1 MSAGTTYTSADTV
14 WWVLTE
20 AEAKSIIV
28 EFGSLD
34 DAHFTYT
41 VTDEGGNTATAPVL
55 ITINDVPSEGDPD
68 SAEVDEDDLP
78 AGIGDSATGDLVVPN
93 TDGDNDETTFSGNL
107 NYDFGGDGP
116 GDVSF
121 AALHNTT
128 VEATGDGGL
137 QNLTSNG
144 DTITYVWDAGTHTL
158 TGVADLG
165 GGDERDVFTLQVTN
179 VATGAY
185 TFTLLDEVEHPTA
198 DTEDDLV
205 LSLGFVV
212 SDSDGDEVSDSV
224 SVTIDDDSPVATNDG
239 ELDSIDDDAVSVVIG
254 TVSGLLSNDEYGAD
268 GEADVDPITIAVGS
282 LGGTIVINGDDL
294 EYTSATDVDPGNT
307 ATETFT
313 YTITDG
319 DGDTTTA
326 TFSVELTENGPSIG
340 DPDAA
345 EVDED
350 DLPAGIGDSA
360 TGDLV
365 VPNTDGD
372 NDETTFSGSLHY
384 SFGGDGAGDVSFAA
398 LHNTTVQRT
407 GDDGLQNLTSDGDLI
422 TYVWDAGTH
431 TLSGVADLGGG
442 SERTV
447 FTLQVTNVATGAYT
461 FTLLDVVDHPT
472 ADTEDDLV
480 LSLGFVVSD
489 SDGDEVSDSVSVTI
503 DDDSPVVL
511 ATTNLIY
518 ANSTGSGTGVF
529 DYGIGADEHSEPYSD
544 VNSDFSAIT
553 LSGTVNGNSI
563 ENATM
568 TWDSEDATTAVFLI
582 NFDYAPNPDDPDTT
596 VLASGTLTFDKV
608 SGTYTVDLE
617 IESFNLFTTSNALGF
632 QGYEPESATEDNSGP
647 ADVVVAQLTDNFFV
661 QFTGIDEP
669 GGGTGSDNLA
679 AVPLGSD
686 ADFQD
691 GDLFAQDPTNVQV
704 SSTAAGVA
712 GNTIQKGEVLD
723 MDFFT
728 TDPQGFT
735 NADPDALVTDM
746 FLKFDGIGSSEDL
759 VVVLKLTNADGTE
772 TTTRAIIV
780 ENTDIFTSGDVL
792 PAEYNLT
799 LDNNDGVVIIESN
812 DYNFSTDTE
821 TWFIEGAQVLVSTE
835 GISGEGIDLDPN
847 TGETGG
853 SEDDGFQV
861 FDVDTETTDGDV
873 IKISDIGFVTAVS
886 DTEDA
891 DLTFEFN
898 LIDDD
903 GDTTSTQALDV
914 HIEANG
920 DFVGLDGVAESIH
933 GSSGNDNL
941 TGGTGMDIFVFDFS
955 GGFGNDTI
963 TDFLDADDILSFDGV
978 GGGADIT
985 ALNALIS
992 SVDNSQD
999 YDLDGNNDD
1008 VQVTFTDGSSITFYD
1023 MNTDLGGAFTDFN
1036 DLTNV
1041 NVNS

>member
-1 MSAGTTYTSADTV
+1 
-14 WWVLTE
+14 
-20 AEAKSIIV
+20 
-28 EFGSLD
+28 
-34 DAHFTYT
+34 
-41 VTDEGGNTATAPVL
+41 
-55 ITINDVPSEGDPD
+55 
-68 SAEVDEDDLP
+68 
-78 AGIGDSATGDLVVPN
+78 
-93 TDGDNDETTFSGNL
+93 
-107 NYDFGGDGP
+107 
-116 GDVSF
+116 
-121 AALHNTT
+121 
-128 VEATGDGGL
+128 
-137 QNLTSNG
+137 
-144 DTITYVWDAGTHTL
+144 
-158 TGVADLG
+158 
-165 GGDERDVFTLQVTN
+165 
-179 VATGAY
+179 
-185 TFTLLDEVEHPTA
+185 
-198 DTEDDLV
+198 
-205 LSLGFVV
+205 
-212 SDSDGDEVSDSV
+212 
-224 SVTIDDDSPVATNDG
+224 
-239 ELDSIDDDAVSVVIG
+239 
-254 TVSGLLSNDEYGAD
+254 
-268 GEADVDPITIAVGS
+268 
-282 LGGTIVINGDDL
+282 
-294 EYTSATDVDPGNT
+294 
-307 ATETFT
+307 
-313 YTITDG
+313 
-319 DGDTTTA
+319 
-326 TFSVELTENGPSIG
+326 
-340 DPDAA
+340 
-345 EVDED
+345 
-350 DLPAGIGDSA
+350 
-360 TGDLV
+360 
-365 VPNTDGD
+365 
-372 NDETTFSGSLHY
+372 
-384 SFGGDGAGDVSFAA
+384 
-398 LHNTTVQRT
+398 
-407 GDDGLQNLTSDGDLI
+407 
-422 TYVWDAGTH
+422 
-431 TLSGVADLGGG
+431 
-442 SERTV
+442 
-447 FTLQVTNVATGAYT
+447 
-461 FTLLDVVDHPT
+461 
-472 ADTEDDLV
+472 
-480 LSLGFVVSD
+480 
-489 SDGDEVSDSVSVTI
+489 
-503 DDDSPVVL
+503 
-511 ATTNLIY
+511 
-518 ANSTGSGTGVF
+518 
-529 DYGIGADEHSEPYSD
+529 
-544 VNSDFSAIT
+544 
-553 LSGTVNGNSI
+553 
-563 ENATM
+563 
-568 TWDSEDATTAVFLI
+568 
-582 NFDYAPNPDDPDTT
+582 
-596 VLASGTLTFDKV
+596 
-608 SGTYTVDLE
+608 
-617 IESFNLFTTSNALGF
+617 
-632 QGYEPESATEDNSGP
+632 
-647 ADVVVAQLTDNFFV
+647 
-661 QFTGIDEP
+661 
-669 GGGTGSDNLA
+669 
-679 AVPLGSD
+679 
-686 ADFQD
+686 
-691 GDLFAQDPTNVQV
+691 
-704 SSTAAGVA
+704 
-712 GNTIQKGEVLD
+712 